1 MSDWS
6 LMHYVDGQSCVPNSI
21 ISREISNKIE
31 EFARQY
37 LEGDQDG
44 GEIAVVFLQKKS
56 KKGWFA
62 VTEVTHSF
70 NICM

>member
-1 MSDWS
+1 
-6 LMHYVDGQSCVPNSI
+6 MHYVGGQSCAPNSI

-31 EFARQY
+31 EFALQY
-37 LEGDQDG
+37 LEGGQDH
-44 GEIAVVFLQKKS
+44 GELAVVFLQKKS

-70 NICM
+70 NVRME